1 MYSFNENDKMNNNNN
16 NLVSTKDL
24 KNNKKRS
31 FGFFIIILN
40 LINLALISNLMM
52 KKTKLQKILKE
63 NNLKTDNI
71 KEELDKTK
79 LLIVN
84 NHNSFNGLQ
93 KSILFEENMP
103 HLNEI
108 IKKRTFEKRLP
119 LPKEI
124 KCTPHFR
131 KEELIA
137 FLSLLTKDTI
147 FFETGSGC
155 SSVIAKYYAKK
166 TYAVEGCT
174 KFYKKGIKNGLKDVL
189 LFNDLKPDNPTWSYP
204 GKNSN
209 IEDWKNYFQ
218 AYKKE
223 YNADVILIDG
233 RFKVATAMDIFN
245 KIRDNTIILLH
256 EYSSRPSYFILE
268 NYYNYVY
275 HWGSLF
281 AFVKKKNIKEIP
293 MKIQKKYWNQFL

>member
-1 MYSFNENDKMNNNNN
+1 MNSFNENYKMNNNNN
-16 NLVSTKDL
+16 NLVITKDL

-31 FGFFIIILN
+31 FDFFIIILN
-40 LINLALISNLMM
+40 LINLALISSLMM

-124 KCTPHFR
+124 KCKPHFR

-155 SSVIAKYYAKK
+155 SSVIAKHYAKK

-174 KFYKKGIKNGLKDVL
+174 KFYKMGIKNGLKDVL

-204 GKNSN
+204 GKSSN

-245 KIRDNTIILLH
+245 KIKDNTIILLH

-293 MKIQKKYWNQFL
+293 MKIQKKYWKQFL

>member
-1 MYSFNENDKMNNNNN
+1 MNNFNESEKMNNSNMIS
-16 NLVSTKDL
+16 LKQSRSIRTKLTDI
-24 KNNKKRS
+24 
-31 FGFFIIILN
+31 FVIIIT
-40 LINLALISNLMM
+40 LINFTLILSLIT

-63 NNLKTDNI
+63 NNLNNDKI
-71 KEELDKTK
+71 KGELDKAK
-79 LLIVN
+79 MLIIKSQ
-84 NHNSFNGLQ
+84 NSYSHLQ
-93 KSILFEENMP
+93 KKILFEENMP

-124 KCTPHFR
+124 KCKPHFR
-131 KEELIA
+131 KEELMA

-155 SSVIAKYYAKK
+155 SSIIAKYYAKK

-174 KFYKKGIKNGLKDVL
+174 KFYKIGIKNGLKDVL

-209 IEDWKNYFQ
+209 IKDWKKYFQ

-245 KIRDNTIILLH
+245 KIRDDTIILLH
-256 EYSSRPSYFILE
+256 EYFNRPSYFVLE
-268 NYYNYVY
+268 NYYNYIY
-275 HWGSLF
+275 HWGSLY
-281 AFVKKKNIKEIP
+281 AFVKKKDIKLIP
-293 MKIQKKYWNQFL
+293 MEIQEKYWNQFL

>member
-1 MYSFNENDKMNNNNN
+1 MNNFNESEKMNNSNMIS
-16 NLVSTKDL
+16 LKQSRSIRTKLTDI
-24 KNNKKRS
+24 
-31 FGFFIIILN
+31 FVIIIT
-40 LINLALISNLMM
+40 LINFTLILSLIT

-63 NNLKTDNI
+63 NNLNNDKI
-71 KEELDKTK
+71 KGELDKAK
-79 LLIVN
+79 MLIIKSQ
-84 NHNSFNGLQ
+84 NSYSHLQ
-93 KSILFEENMP
+93 KKILFEENMP

-124 KCTPHFR
+124 KCKPHFR
-131 KEELIA
+131 KEELMA

-155 SSVIAKYYAKK
+155 SSIIAKYYAKK

-174 KFYKKGIKNGLKDVL
+174 KFYKIGIKNGLKDVL

-209 IEDWKNYFQ
+209 IKDWKKYFQ

-245 KIRDNTIILLH
+245 KIRDDTIILLH
-256 EYSSRPSYFILE
+256 EYFNRPSYFVLE
-268 NYYNYVY
+268 NY
-275 HWGSLF
+275 
-281 AFVKKKNIKEIP
+281 
-293 MKIQKKYWNQFL
+293 